1 MVYITRALATVLID
15 LAKDADPEGVT
26 TGVSV
31 MRAGD
36 LDGADAIAPDTP
48 VFTDFLLP
56 KVGNPV
62 NYVFGVE
69 LSTPAREAQGRF
81 VSHPVGELE
90 VSKRDHL
97 AEVIFVAV
105 PPWGTEDSSFAAF
118 DRTGARRPLEFVD
131 ATPPDGVLPE
141 DRTS

>member
-15 LAKDADPEGVT
+15 LAEDADPEGVT

-31 MRAGD
+31 LPAGE
-36 LDGADAIAPDTP
+36 LDGADALSPETP

-56 KVGNPV
+56 KAGNPV
-62 NYVFGVE
+62 NYVFGIE

-105 PPWGTEDSSFAAF
+105 PPWGTDDQSFGAF
-118 DRTGARRPLEFVD
+118 DRTGERRPLEFVD
-131 ATPPDGVLPE
+131 AKPPDGALPE
-141 DRTS
+141 DRSM